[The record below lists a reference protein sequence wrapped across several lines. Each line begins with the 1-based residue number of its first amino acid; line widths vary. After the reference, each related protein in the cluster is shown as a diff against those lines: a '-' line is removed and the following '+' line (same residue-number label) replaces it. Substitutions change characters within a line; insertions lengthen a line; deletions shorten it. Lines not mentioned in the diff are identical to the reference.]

1 MVSDELGF
9 AGRGEQKRVAP
20 RGKQGEVEARDG
32 TETPGDH
39 EEVPRVAAEG
49 EGNARGSL
57 DLEEPVTR

>member
-1 MVSDELGF
+1 M
-9 AGRGEQKRVAP
+9 AP

-32 TETPGDH
+32 METPGDH

-57 DLEEPVTR
+57 DVEEPVTR